1 MGLAESWR
9 RSALIVGISGSIGG
23 LLAERLL
30 ERDWDVRGL
39 VRTEGHQDRW
49 RQHAVQTTIGDLT
62 IMTVDDLATA
72 FLASSVAIF
81 AAGSNGSHRAT
92 TDAVDD
98 DGLAK
103 TVTAAG
109 IAQVQR
115 LVLVSVMPE
124 AWRDR
129 GLSDDEE
136 HYFATKK
143 KAELLVTRSSLDWLI
158 VRPSLLLDK
167 PGTGLVTLGP
177 AEIHHGI
184 PRADVAATLAEL
196 VAVEDTYRRILE
208 LDAGPVPIS
217 TAVQRMPDA

>member
-1 MGLAESWR
+1 M
-9 RSALIVGISGSIGG
+9 
-23 LLAERLL
+23 
-30 ERDWDVRGL
+30 
-39 VRTEGHQDRW
+39 
-49 RQHAVQTTIGDLT
+49 TIGDLT
-62 IMTVDDLATA
+62 AMAVADLTTA
-72 FLASSVAIF
+72 FQGSSVVIF
-81 AAGSNGSHRAT
+81 AAGSNGSGRAV

-103 TVTAAG
+103 TVAAAG
-109 IAQVQR
+109 LARVQR
-115 LVLVSVMPE
+115 LALVSVMPE

-158 VRPSLLLDK
+158 LRPSLLLDE
-167 PGTGLVTLGP
+167 PGTGLVSLGP
-177 AEIHHGI
+177 AQIHHGI

-196 VAVEDTYRRILE
+196 IGVENTHRRILE

-217 TAVQRMPDA
+217 TAVQRVHDA